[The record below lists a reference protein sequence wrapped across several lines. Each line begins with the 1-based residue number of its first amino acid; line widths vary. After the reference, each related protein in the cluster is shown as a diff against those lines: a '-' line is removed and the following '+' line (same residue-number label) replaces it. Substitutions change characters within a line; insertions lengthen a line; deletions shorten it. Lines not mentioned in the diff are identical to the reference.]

1 MIRSMTGFG
10 RASCSIDGREVIAEL
25 KSVNHRYL
33 DIGFRIP
40 RSLSFLEDT
49 VRSIISSAISRGH
62 IDVSLT
68 YKNTRRDARTVS
80 IDRVL
85 LAEYLEAASSA
96 AAEFNLTND
105 LTLARALELPDVAVI
120 TEAEDDR
127 NAILEAARCA
137 VIEALADLTTMR
149 EREGE
154 RLRID
159 LISKLDS
166 TIKIRDKIALCAPNV
181 VQEYKR
187 RLYERISDMLSE
199 VEIDRARLATEI
211 AIYADKVGIDEELVR
226 LKSHIDA
233 MLAMLDISEPIGRK
247 LDFIVQEINREFNTI
262 GSKAND
268 NAIAALVIDG
278 KAEIEKIREQ
288 IQNIE

>member
-1 MIRSMTGFG
+1 MVRSMTGFG
-10 RASCSIDGREVIAEL
+10 RAACSIDGREVIAEL

-33 DIGFRIP
+33 DICFRMS
-40 RSLSFLEDT
+40 RSLSFLEDPL
-49 VRSIISSAISRGH
+49 RSLISSAVSRGH

-68 YKNTRRDARTVS
+68 YTNTRRDARTVS

-85 LAEYLEAASSA
+85 LAEYLDAAADA
-96 AAEFNLTND
+96 AAELNLLND
-105 LTLARALELPDVAVI
+105 LTLSRALELPDVAVI
-120 TEAEDDR
+120 TEAEDDLD
-127 NAILEAARCA
+127 AILETARCA
-137 VIEALADLTTMR
+137 VLEALADLTTMR

-154 RLRID
+154 RLRLD
-159 LISKLDS
+159 LTSKLDS
-166 TIKIRDKIALCAPNV
+166 TIKIRDKIALYAPNV
-181 VQEYKR
+181 VQDYRR

-199 VEIDRARLATEI
+199 VEVDRARLATEI

-226 LKSHIDA
+226 LKSHIGA
-233 MLAMLDISEPIGRK
+233 MLSMLDISEPIGRK
-247 LDFIVQEINREFNTI
+247 LDFIVQEMNREFNTI

-268 NAIAALVIDG
+268 NAIAVLVIEG

>member
-33 DIGFRIP
+33 DIGFRMP
-40 RSLSFLEDT
+40 RSLSFLEDP

-85 LAEYLEAASSA
+85 LAEYLEAASGA

-105 LTLARALELPDVAVI
+105 LTLSRALELPDVAVI

-137 VIEALADLTTMR
+137 VIDALADLTMMR

-154 RLRID
+154 RLRLD

>member
-1 MIRSMTGFG
+1 MTGFG

-33 DIGFRIP
+33 DIGFRMP

-154 RLRID
+154 RLRLD

-226 LKSHIDA
+226 LKSHIYA